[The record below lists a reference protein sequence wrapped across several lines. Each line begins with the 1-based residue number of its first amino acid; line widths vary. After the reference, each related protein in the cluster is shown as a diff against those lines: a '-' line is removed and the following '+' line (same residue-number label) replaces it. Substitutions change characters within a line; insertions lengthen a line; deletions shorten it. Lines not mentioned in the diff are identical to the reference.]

1 MSFKTSLTKKV
12 IKWTPQKLILWLVN
26 LTLKDIAELTA
37 FSFDLEAR
45 KIHMQ
50 LQLLGESEAIDVW
63 FEEFAIITNEGSYQL
78 IIGQTQSNRLWLDN
92 LLSRIAGKPWDIP
105 VTDEMSSQIEFIA
118 ELLKPQTPVEEDA

>member
-45 KIHMQ
+45 KIYMQ

-63 FEEFAIITNEGSYQL
+63 FEEFAVITNGGSYQL

>member
-26 LTLKDIAELTA
+26 LTLKDIAELAA
-37 FSFDLEAR
+37 FCFDLEAR

-118 ELLKPQTPVEEDA
+118 ELLKPQIPVEEDA

>member
-26 LTLKDIAELTA
+26 LTLKNIAELTA

-118 ELLKPQTPVEEDA
+118 ELLKPQIPVEEDA

>member
-63 FEEFAIITNEGSYQL
+63 FEEFAILTNEGSYQL

>member
-105 VTDEMSSQIEFIA
+105 VTD
-118 ELLKPQTPVEEDA
+118 

>member
-105 VTDEMSSQIEFIA
+105 VTAEMSSQIEFIA
-118 ELLKPQTPVEEDA
+118 ELLKPQIPVEEDA

>member
-118 ELLKPQTPVEEDA
+118 ELLKPQIPVEEDA

>member
-1 MSFKTSLTKKV
+1 MCFKTSLTKKV